1 MEGRTDIQI
10 RAPRVK
16 DATRLIIGPVRTVY
30 AHLDKPYE
38 GETTKPGE
46 GKYEL
51 GLLIPK
57 DAGETVSALL
67 KAEEAALKEKFP
79 KKPMNPRAL
88 LRDGAEKGFD
98 GYWLIVAKSKR
109 KVDCFSGRRERLEPS
124 EVYSGCWC
132 CAMLNIFGYDVT
144 GNKGAGAG
152 LNGVQK
158 VADDTPLGGGGCDA
172 DDFESYEDQGGD
184 DW

>member
-16 DATRLIIGPVRTVY
+16 DATRLVIGPVRTVY
-30 AHLDKPYE
+30 AHLDRPY
-38 GETTKPGE
+38 KGE
-46 GKYEL
+46 GTQDGQEKYEL
-51 GLLIPK
+51 GLLVPK
-57 DAGETVSALL
+57 DAEETVSALL

-79 KKPMNPRAL
+79 KKPAKLHPL
-88 LRDGAEKGFD
+88 LRDGAEKGFE
-98 GYWLIVAKSKR
+98 GYWLIVSKSKG
-109 KVDCFSGRRERLEPS
+109 KVGCFSPKRESLDAS

-132 CAMLNIFGYDVT
+132 CASLNIFAYDVT
-144 GNKGAGAG
+144 GNKGASAG

-158 VADDTPLGGGGCDA
+158 VADDTPLGGGGASA
-172 DDFESYEDQGGD
+172 DDFETYEDQGGE